1 MKTLNFK
8 KAIPYIFI
16 IFLLII
22 IYFFYKKNENLNQRI
37 GMIDNLNIALND
49 SLIQYHNSY
58 NELVSEKLTLQ
69 SDIQYLK
76 EINGQLTESQRE
88 LLDRIIKLEK
98 NTTVIAAALIETNVK
113 IDSLKGGNVIVTDT
127 NVTFTDIKPE
137 IEYLFR
143 VNNIKPLSNKKP
155 NLIIEKLIL
164 PNTQFIEFHWKNN
177 RKEGYPIAFSVSNS
191 NPYFITTNIDS
202 YVIPEIIKPEIKP
215 NFWQKTWTGVKKSG
229 VPIIT
234 FGLGVGLGLLV
245 K

>member
-155 NLIIEKLIL
+155 N
-164 PNTQFIEFHWKNN
+164 
-177 RKEGYPIAFSVSNS
+177 
-191 NPYFITTNIDS
+191 
-202 YVIPEIIKPEIKP
+202 
-215 NFWQKTWTGVKKSG
+215 
-229 VPIIT
+229 
-234 FGLGVGLGLLV
+234 
-245 K
+245 